1 MLVASLLVDLVWLI
15 KASIPNFN
23 FLVSLKVAQIYL
35 PRMEWVGGLG
45 LTVIIMQ
52 VSVQI
57 ELNWNYQ
64 LELGKKGIKASRQYS
79 SASA

>member
-35 PRMEWVGGLG
+35 PRVEWGGMG
-45 LTVIIMQ
+45 GWFG
-52 VSVQI
+52 SHSDY
-57 ELNWNYQ
+57 N
-64 LELGKKGIKASRQYS
+64 ASLS
-79 SASA
+79 SN